1 MAEGYATARPP
12 VHAFVLDRVR
22 QTLGDRLNS
31 HRVLDAGCGAGL
43 STKPLVAVSE
53 FCLGIEPVEAMLRF
67 APGVAPGAR
76 FAAGAAEALPVR
88 SHTFDLITA
97 AGSLNYV
104 NLGRFFPEAARV
116 LAPGGFLVVYDFS
129 PGKSFRSSEELDLW
143 FGHFHAR
150 YPVLISEATRL
161 TPEILERLDSGFR
174 LEDHEYFETGIQMTP
189 GAYAAYM
196 MTETN
201 VALALREGTPEAEIR
216 EWVHETLAPVFDG
229 PEREVLFRGYFACME
244 PVDGTISRHFQG

>member
-12 VHAFVLDRVR
+12 VHSFVLDRVR
-22 QTLGDRLNS
+22 KTLGERLKLR
-31 HRVLDAGCGAGL
+31 RVLDAGCGAGL
-43 STKPLVAVSE
+43 STKPLVALSDM
-53 FCLGIEPVEAMLRF
+53 CLGIDPVEAMLKY

-76 FAAGAAEALPVR
+76 FIAGTAEAMPVR
-88 SHTFDLITA
+88 SHAFDLMTA

-104 NLGRFFPEAARV
+104 NLGRFFPEAVRV

-129 PGKSFRSSEELDLW
+129 PGRSLRSSEELDLW
-143 FGHFHAR
+143 FGHFQAR
-150 YPVLISEATRL
+150 YPVPISEAIKL

-174 LEDHEYFETGIQMTP
+174 LEDHEYFETGIRMTP
-189 GAYAAYM
+189 EAYGAYM

-201 VALALREGTPEAEIR
+201 VALAVRGGALEADIR
-216 EWVHETLAPVFDG
+216 DWIRETLAPVFGG

-244 PVDGTISRHFQG
+244 PVHGPSSRHFQG

>member
-22 QTLGDRLNS
+22 QTLGERLNPR
-31 HRVLDAGCGAGL
+31 RVLDVGCGAGL
-43 STKPLVAVSE
+43 STKPLVGVSE
-53 FCLGIEPVEAMLRF
+53 FCLGIEPVEAMLKF

-76 FAAGAAEALPVR
+76 FIAGAAEAMPVR
-88 SHTFDLITA
+88 SHWFDLMTA

-104 NLGRFFPEAARV
+104 HLSRFFPEAVRV
-116 LAPGGFLVVYDFS
+116 LAPGGYLVVYDFS
-129 PGKSFRSSEELDLW
+129 PGRSFHSSEELDLW

-150 YPVLISEATRL
+150 YPVPSYEAIRL

-174 LEDHEYFETGIQMTP
+174 LKDHEYFETGIRMTP
-189 GAYAAYM
+189 EAYAAYM

-201 VALALREGTPEAEIR
+201 VALAVREGTPEEAIR
-216 EWVHETLAPVFDG
+216 GWIQETLAPVFGG
-229 PEREVLFRGYFACME
+229 PEREVLFRGYFACMQ
-244 PVDGTISRHFQG
+244 PVHGRSSRHFQE

>member
-22 QTLGDRLNS
+22 QTLGERLNPR
-31 HRVLDAGCGAGL
+31 RVLDVGCGAGL
-43 STKPLVAVSE
+43 STKPLVAVSD
-53 FCLGIEPVEAMLRF
+53 FCLGIEPVETMLRF

-76 FAAGAAEALPVR
+76 FTAAAAEAMPVR
-88 SHTFDLITA
+88 GHSFNLMTA

-104 NLGRFFPEAARV
+104 NLGRFFPEAVRV
-116 LAPGGFLVVYDFS
+116 LARGGFLVVYDFS

-143 FGHFHAR
+143 FGHFLAR
-150 YPVLISEATRL
+150 YPVPISEAIKL

-174 LEDHEYFETGIQMTP
+174 LEDHEYFETGIRMTP
-189 GAYAAYM
+189 EAYAAYM

-201 VALALREGTPEAEIR
+201 VALAIREGASEGEIR
-216 EWVHETLAPVFDG
+216 GWIRETLAPVFG
-229 PEREVLFRGYFACME
+229 GREREVLFRGYFACME
-244 PVDGTISRHFQG
+244 PVHGTKSRHFQE